1 MSLTV
6 TVQKGHDFSSGNITR
21 AALNAGAVPTVA
33 VTGAVGTTE
42 LIDQAVTDA
51 KVSISA
57 GVQLSKLAG
66 QTANN
71 VLVVSDD
78 NATSSG
84 KEIKALPGYLSGAI
98 KVVSDEVEITPS
110 DGTITADK
118 LIANTDDSNIIFGL
132 SDTLTD
138 VQVDDYVVVHDSSVT
153 GTANRLKKAKISSI
167 QKVGST
173 EYDMSAISAS
183 GGPTNFE
190 VEVDF
195 DGPPF
200 QTVSLT
206 QKDKFYDFVIKAN
219 TQSSSTVKTVTI
231 KILCASSIG
240 SNNSDVCK
248 FGVENEASGSRWD
261 SGWTWLERTSN
272 AGPDDIKRG
281 MTALLS
287 LTSFGAS
294 NADIL
299 AAYAVQGAS

>member
-1 MSLTV
+1 
-6 TVQKGHDFSSGNITR
+6 
-21 AALNAGAVPTVA
+21 
-33 VTGAVGTTE
+33 
-42 LIDQAVTDA
+42 
-51 KVSISA
+51 
-57 GVQLSKLAG
+57 
-66 QTANN
+66 
-71 VLVVSDD
+71 
-78 NATSSG
+78 
-84 KEIKALPGYLSGAI
+84 
-98 KVVSDEVEITPS
+98 
-110 DGTITADK
+110 
-118 LIANTDDSNIIFGL
+118 
-132 SDTLTD
+132 
-138 VQVDDYVVVHDSSVT
+138 
-153 GTANRLKKAKISSI
+153 
-167 QKVGST
+167 
-173 EYDMSAISAS
+173 MSAISAS